1 MPKRKYGMI
10 LVSLSVALV
19 LAMLAGTSLG
29 ALGFQ
34 PGLVLQALSAPSD
47 PANTL
52 VSAALQLKEM
62 RIRTQSHR
70 SIKQLTRLL
79 TARNTR

>member
-34 PGLVLQALSAPSD
+34 PGLVL
-47 PANTL
+47 
-52 VSAALQLKEM
+52 
-62 RIRTQSHR
+62 
-70 SIKQLTRLL
+70 
-79 TARNTR
+79 

>member
-29 ALGFQ
+29 ALGF
-34 PGLVLQALSAPSD
+34 
-47 PANTL
+47 
-52 VSAALQLKEM
+52 
-62 RIRTQSHR
+62 
-70 SIKQLTRLL
+70 
-79 TARNTR
+79 

>member
-34 PGLVLQALSAPSD
+34 PGLVLRALSAPSD
-47 PANTL
+47 PANAL
-52 VSAALQLKEM
+52 VPAALQLKEM